1 MVKHSKANLLYIFFW
16 KQMVSKKEG
25 ITLPTDFAIRIA
37 ERSERNLRRALLM
50 LEACKVQ
57 Q

>member
-1 MVKHSKANLLYIFFW
+1 
-16 KQMVSKKEG
+16 MVSKKEG
-25 ITLPTDFAIRIA
+25 INLPDEFAIRLA
-37 ERSERNLRRALLM
+37 EKSERNLRRALLM